1 VTDRLPSGEAPRSED
16 VPAVD
21 ITDSPDFV
29 ATLAHDV
36 GSSDIETAAT
46 SSNMRAVVGR
56 AAMIILLA
64 TVVGRVLGLLRDMVV
79 ASVFGAQATTDAFFL
94 AYKIPYLLSLTVGG
108 ALTATFIP
116 IFTQR
121 VATGRREDAWKLS
134 VSMTN
139 ATTIVLL
146 GVTVVFMLLGPW
158 IVPLFGPGFDP
169 SSRGLAIHLYQI
181 LMPGVIFAGLAGL
194 ATGIL
199 NSLKRFGLAAF
210 SASFGAIA
218 TIGFVVV
225 FAHAWGISSLA
236 WGTTVGAAVTFVVLV
251 PQLLRQGMHYRP
263 RVDWHM
269 EGMAEV
275 GLMVWPILI
284 GSAVG
289 KVSIFVDQVL
299 GSLLGT
305 GSISALNYSEKLF
318 QMPLGLF
325 VAGITIPIFPLLS
338 EHVAAKQPERLKS
351 TLGFAMRMI
360 GVVLIPVSVGLIV
373 LRTPL
378 IAFLFQHG
386 KFTAADTARTGSA
399 LLCYSIGLLSYAG
412 RDTLTRV
419 FYAYHDTRTPVKI
432 SVAAVGINIV
442 CSYLLMHVIGVGG
455 LAMGT
460 TIALTVNF
468 LVLIELLRRKI
479 GPLGFRAVMWSFGR
493 VLGASVVMGLVIWG
507 VDELLQ
513 RSLPAGTVGMGAR
526 LCIGIVVG
534 IGAFVAVAAIGRFP
548 ERKEIAD
555 MLRATVRRRR

>member
-1 VTDRLPSGEAPRSED
+1 MTRRLLPGQDPGAEAS
-16 VPAVD
+16 PAVD
-21 ITDSPDFV
+21 IADSPDFV
-29 ATLAHDV
+29 DSLAHDV
-36 GSSDIETAAT
+36 GPADIETSAT
-46 SSNMRAVVGR
+46 PSNVGAVVGR

-64 TVVGRVLGLLRDMVV
+64 TVVGRALGLVRDMVV
-79 ASVFGAQATTDAFFL
+79 ATVFGAQATTDAFFL

-116 IFTQR
+116 VFTQR
-121 VATGRREDAWKLS
+121 IATGRRDDAWKLS

-139 ATTIVLL
+139 ATTIVLVA
-146 GVTVVFMLLGPW
+146 VTGVFMLLGPW

-169 SSRGLAIHLYQI
+169 SARSTAIHLYEI
-181 LMPGVIFAGLAGL
+181 LMPGVVFAGLAGL

-210 SASFGAIA
+210 SASFGAVVA
-218 TIGFVVV
+218 IGFVVV
-225 FAHAWGISSLA
+225 FADAWGISSLA

-251 PQLLRQGMHYRP
+251 PQILRHGMRYRP

-338 EHVAAKQPERLKS
+338 EHVAAKQPERLKT
-351 TLGFAMRMI
+351 TLSFALRMI
-360 GVVLIPVSVGLIV
+360 GVMLIPVSVGLIV

-442 CSYLLMHVIGVGG
+442 CSYLLMHVLGVGG
-455 LAMGT
+455 LALGT

-479 GPLGFRAVMWSFGR
+479 GPLGFRAVIWSFGR
-493 VLGASVVMGLVIWG
+493 VLGASVVMGLVVWG
-507 VDELLQ
+507 VDELL
-513 RSLPAGTVGMGAR
+513 RLWVPEGTVGMGVR
-526 LCIGIVVG
+526 LFGGIAVG
-534 IGAFVAVAAIGRFP
+534 VGVFMAVAAVGRFP
-548 ERKEIAD
+548 ELREGAD

>member
-1 VTDRLPSGEAPRSED
+1 MTKRLLPGEE
-16 VPAVD
+16 PAGVVVLATD

-29 ATLAHDV
+29 DSLAHDV
-36 GSSDIETAAT
+36 GPSDIETAAS
-46 SSNMRAVVGR
+46 SSNVRAVVGR

-64 TVVGRVLGLLRDMVV
+64 TVVGRVLGLVRDMVV
-79 ASVFGAQATTDAFFL
+79 ASVFGAQGTTDAFFL

-121 VATGRREDAWKLS
+121 MATGRRDDAWKLS

-139 ATTIVLL
+139 ATTIILV
-146 GVTVVFMLLGPW
+146 GVTGVFMLLGPW
-158 IVPLFGPGFDP
+158 IVPLFSPGFDP
-169 SSRGLAIHLYQI
+169 SARGTAIHLYQI

-194 ATGIL
+194 ATGVL

-210 SASFGAIA
+210 SASFGAVVA
-218 TIGFVVV
+218 IGFVLL
-225 FAHAWGISSLA
+225 FAPAWGISSLA

-263 RVDWHM
+263 RVDWRM
-269 EGMAEV
+269 EGMGEV

-338 EHVAAKQPERLKS
+338 EHVAAKQPERLKT

-360 GVVLIPVSVGLIV
+360 GVVLIPISVGLIV

-378 IAFLFQHG
+378 IAFLFQRG
-386 KFTAADTARTGSA
+386 KFDAEATAQTGSA

-455 LAMGT
+455 LALGT

-493 VLGASVVMGLVIWG
+493 VLGASVAMGLAVWG
-507 VDELLQ
+507 VDELL
-513 RSLPAGTVGMGAR
+513 RGWVPAGTVGMGIR
-526 LCIGIVVG
+526 LLGGIVVG
-534 IGAFVAVAAIGRFP
+534 SVVFVAVAAIGRFP
-548 ERKEIAD
+548 ELKEIVE
-555 MLRATVRRRR
+555 MVRSTVRRRR